1 MAKSLGAVSGSVG
14 NLAERMTAIAR
25 LSLLGALAATVT
37 FAVAACTSSI
47 GPRTL
52 ARDRFDYSST
62 VADSWK
68 QQTLLNIVKLRYL
81 DLPVFLDVGQIV
93 SGYTLESTGT
103 LGASMASGGT
113 LTGDTGSVGGSVR
126 YTDRPT
132 ITYTP
137 LTGDKF
143 LRGMLT
149 PIQPASVFFLLQSG
163 YAADFVMAMGVE
175 TLSGLRNPTS
185 ARLGGHSPSGREFAR
200 AIDLLRDIQLQGALL
215 FRVES
220 KPGQEE
226 HSVVFFRDE
235 NVPAEVTAKIAELRD
250 LLRLQPQGKS
260 FKLLYSPLPGGPGEL
275 AIQTRSMLQILGALA
290 ATVEVPSEDIE
301 RGRAIPSPLAAVGG
315 DAEEMPFLV
324 RSADNAPD
332 GAYAAVRYRDRW
344 FWIDDSDLRSKRAFG
359 FVMFLFTLTSAG
371 GTEQLPVLTIPTG

>member
-1 MAKSLGAVSGSVG
+1 
-14 NLAERMTAIAR
+14 MTGIAR
-25 LSLLGALAATVT
+25 PGLLGALAATVT
-37 FAVAACTSSI
+37 FAVAACTSI

-103 LGASMASGGT
+103 LGASTASGGT
-113 LTGDTGSVGGSVR
+113 LTGDAGSVGGSVR

-143 LRGMLT
+143 LRGMMT

-175 TLSGLRNPTS
+175 SLSGLRNPTS
-185 ARLGGHSPSGREFAR
+185 MRVGGLASGTKDFVR
-200 AIDLLRDIQLQGALL
+200 AIELLRDIQLQGALL

-220 KPGQEE
+220 KPGEEE
-226 HSVVFFRDE
+226 HSVVFFRDD

-250 LLRLQPQGKS
+250 LLRLQPQGRA
-260 FKLLYSPLPGGPGEL
+260 FKLLYSPLPSGPGEF

-301 RGRAIPSPLAAVGG
+301 QGRAIASPLAASRS
-315 DAEEMPFLV
+315 DAAEMPFFV
-324 RSADNAPD
+324 RSGTSAPD
-332 GAYAAVRYRDRW
+332 NAYAAVRYRDQW
-344 FWIDDSDLRSKRAFG
+344 FWIEDTDLRSKRAFG
-359 FVMFLFTLTSAG
+359 FVMFLFTLSNAG
-371 GTEQLPVLTIPTG
+371 GAEQLPLLTIPTG